1 MSVELSRREECAV
14 LVLNRPDALNA
25 LSFAIVREVGAALDE
40 VGTWPVRA
48 IIVTGAGRK
57 AFCAGADIKELR
69 GRGLVDQ
76 KRGAEQGQAV
86 FSKLERL
93 PFASVAVIN
102 GYAFGGGLELAL
114 ACTFRTRE
122 PHGQDGP
129 TGDQARAHS
138 RLWRD
143 ATPAADDW
151 PSAGT

>member
-25 LSFAIVREVGAALDE
+25 LSFAIVREIGAALDE
-40 VGTWPVRA
+40 VGWPVRA

-69 GRGLVDQ
+69 GRGLVDR
-76 KRGAEQGQAV
+76 KRGAELGQAV
-86 FSKLERL
+86 FAKLERL

-114 ACTFRTRE
+114 ACTFRPEEIARLVGVLFRE
-122 PHGQDGP
+122 QIGFLTGETVYVDGGQGVN
-129 TGDQARAHS
+129 H
-138 RLWRD
+138 
-143 ATPAADDW
+143 
-151 PSAGT
+151 

>member
-25 LSFAIVREVGAALDE
+25 LSFAIVREIGAALDE

-69 GRGLVDQ
+69 GRGLVDR
-76 KRGAEQGQAV
+76 KRSAELSQAV
-86 FSKLERL
+86 FAKLERL

-114 ACTFRTRE
+114 ACTFRPEEIARLVGVLFRE
-122 PHGQDGP
+122 QIGFLTGETIYVDGGQGVN
-129 TGDQARAHS
+129 H
-138 RLWRD
+138 
-143 ATPAADDW
+143 
-151 PSAGT
+151 

>member
-114 ACTFRTRE
+114 ACTFRPEEIARLVGVLFRE
-122 PHGQDGP
+122 QIGFLTGETVYVDGGQGVN
-129 TGDQARAHS
+129 H
-138 RLWRD
+138 
-143 ATPAADDW
+143 
-151 PSAGT
+151 

>member
-76 KRGAEQGQAV
+76 KRGAEQGKAV
-86 FSKLERL
+86 FSKLKRL

-102 GYAFGGGLELAL
+102 GYAFGGGLSWRSPARLDSRAARPRWAYRRSSSGSFPAMAGRN
-114 ACTFRTRE
+114 AC
-122 PHGQDGP
+122 
-129 TGDQARAHS
+129 
-138 RLWRD
+138 
-143 ATPAADDW
+143 ADDW

>member
-25 LSFAIVREVGAALDE
+25 LSFAIVREIGAALDE

-76 KRGAEQGQAV
+76 KRGAELGQAV
-86 FSKLERL
+86 FAKLERL

-114 ACTFRTRE
+114 ACTFRPEEIARLVGVLFRE
-122 PHGQDGP
+122 QIGFLTGETIYVDGGQGVN
-129 TGDQARAHS
+129 H
-138 RLWRD
+138 
-143 ATPAADDW
+143 
-151 PSAGT
+151 